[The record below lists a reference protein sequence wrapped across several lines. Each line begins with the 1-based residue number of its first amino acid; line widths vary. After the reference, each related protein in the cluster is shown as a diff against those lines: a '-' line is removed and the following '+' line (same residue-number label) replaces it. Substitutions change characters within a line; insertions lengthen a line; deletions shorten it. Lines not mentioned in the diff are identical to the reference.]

1 MDNNYPFVMLPVQIF
16 QEDLSASDFK
26 VFGILASH
34 TNKDRVC
41 RVFVRTISEK
51 TGINRA
57 TVFRSLSKLEA
68 LGYIKRQNNKT
79 NTFGANFYYIDFN
92 PQPSCKNAT
101 SLVAE
106 LQLPSCENAIH
117 KELDLKEL
125 YLNSK
130 NLKRAS
136 AQKNQKE
143 VLGVPE
149 VNDNDKQIVQFI
161 KENYQEVSLWAQVI
175 KTSAGLA
182 IRPISRLAEK
192 NINQVLPEV
201 IEEISDIFSEQ
212 LVILPASSNVLNSVE
227 VA

>member
-1 MDNNYPFVMLPVQIF
+1 MDNNYPFIMLPVSIF

-26 VFGILASH
+26 VFGTLASY

-41 RVFVRTISEK
+41 RVFVRTIVEK
-51 TGINRA
+51 TGIARRS
-57 TVFRSLSKLEA
+57 VFNALSKLEQ
-68 LGYIKRQNNKT
+68 LGYIKRQNN
-79 NTFGANFYYIDFN
+79 NSNCFGANYYYIDFN
-92 PQPSCKNAT
+92 PQPS
-101 SLVAE
+101 AE
-106 LQLPSCENAIH
+106 NCTRVVQNNTLGSAENCTQ

-130 NLKRAS
+130 NLKRAG

-143 VLGVPE
+143 VLEVPE

>member
-1 MDNNYPFVMLPVQIF
+1 MDNNYPFVMLPVSIF

-41 RVFVRTISEK
+41 RVFVRTISEES
-51 TGINRA
+51 GVSRA
-57 TVFRSLSKLEA
+57 GVFRSLSTLEQ
-68 LGYIKRQNNKT
+68 LGYIKRQNNT
-79 NTFGANFYYIDFN
+79 SNCFGANYYYIDFN
-92 PQPSCKNAT
+92 PQPSLKNETRAVSEMRLGSRKDET
-101 SLVAE
+101 
-106 LQLPSCENAIH
+106 Q

-130 NLKRAS
+130 NLKRAG

-143 VLGVPE
+143 VLEVPE
-149 VNDNDKQIVQFI
+149 VNDNDKKIVQFI

-212 LVILPASSNVLNSVE
+212 IVILPASSNVLNSVE

>member
-1 MDNNYPFVMLPVQIF
+1 MDNNYPFVMLPVSIF

-41 RVFVRTISEK
+41 RVFIRTIAEK
-51 TGINRA
+51 ANITRRA
-57 TVFRSLSKLEA
+57 VFKSLSKLEL

-79 NTFGANFYYIDFN
+79 NTFGASFYYIDFN
-92 PQPSCKNAT
+92 PQPSEQKFTN
-101 SLVAE
+101 LVNDNS
-106 LQLPSCENAIH
+106 LPSEQKFTH
-117 KELDLKEL
+117 KELDIKEL

-143 VLGVPE
+143 VLEVPE
-149 VNDNDKQIVQFI
+149 VNDNDKKIVQFI

-192 NINQVLPEV
+192 NISQVLPEV

-212 LVILPASSNVLNSVE
+212 MVILPASSNVLNSVE

>member
-1 MDNNYPFVMLPVQIF
+1 MDNNYPFVMLPVSIF

-26 VFGILASH
+26 VFGVLASH

-101 SLVAE
+101 SLVSE

-130 NLKRAS
+130 K
-136 AQKNQKE
+136 
-143 VLGVPE
+143 
-149 VNDNDKQIVQFI
+149 
-161 KENYQEVSLWAQVI
+161 Y
-175 KTSAGLA
+175 
-182 IRPISRLAEK
+182 
-192 NINQVLPEV
+192 
-201 IEEISDIFSEQ
+201 
-212 LVILPASSNVLNSVE
+212 
-227 VA
+227 